1 METLKSMTEEEFSKQ
16 ALKMGI
22 DKEWIDSCIED
33 TKNDLK
39 KEKQKGDITLNLSL
53 ENRLYM
59 VYDSWKKFGVL
70 KNSDII
76 TFSA

>member
-1 METLKSMTEEEFSKQ
+1 METLKSMTEEEFSKES
-16 ALKMGI
+16 LKMGI

-59 VYDSWKKFGVL
+59 VYDSWKKYGVL